1 MRLGGGTE
9 KKLVANMGGARGE
22 TDWKPYVTH
31 SCFECHDRD
40 EVDEIMDLRA
50 LSRPPPS
57 RGNFTPEIEYPAQI
71 NFLMGIS

>member
-22 TDWKPYVTH
+22 LISLETLFGH

-40 EVDEIMDLRA
+40 EADETYIGHVDLNIEAIEA
-50 LSRPPPS
+50 EQET
-57 RGNFTPEIEYPAQI
+57 GPE
-71 NFLMGIS
+71 